1 MLSDDPAAGTRCAA
15 IDRLGRSRL
24 AVHPA
29 RATWYMANGSA
40 ASSGEPKRASTC
52 GPPGEY
58 HLPKVFSKL
67 GISSRQFRHY
77 LALA

>member
-1 MLSDDPAAGTRCAA
+1 
-15 IDRLGRSRL
+15 
-24 AVHPA
+24 
-29 RATWYMANGSA
+29 MANGSA

-67 GISSRQFRHY
+67 GISSRQFRHH